1 MLLMLA
7 TTLTGCQPVFGGGVD
22 YEEARETVVRLVNE
36 ALDAGLDGRE
46 RPEPLGFGN
55 DPCTDNLIGPTS
67 EVRPDIGY
75 SFPYAALGID
85 SETFAEKTTETW
97 RARGMAITEL
107 DSPGLYERFAVSED
121 GYRFSLTI
129 NEEIDQISIGGSGPC
144 VDPPN

>member
-1 MLLMLA
+1 MVLILA

-22 YEEARETVVRLVNE
+22 YEEASDTVVRLVND

-46 RPEPLGFGN
+46 RPDPLGFGN
-55 DPCTDNLIGPTS
+55 DPCSDRLIGPTS

-75 SFPYAALGID
+75 SFPYSALGID
-85 SETFAEKTTETW
+85 SGTFAENATETW
-97 RARGMAITEL
+97 RSKGMAITEL

-144 VDPPN
+144 VDPPE